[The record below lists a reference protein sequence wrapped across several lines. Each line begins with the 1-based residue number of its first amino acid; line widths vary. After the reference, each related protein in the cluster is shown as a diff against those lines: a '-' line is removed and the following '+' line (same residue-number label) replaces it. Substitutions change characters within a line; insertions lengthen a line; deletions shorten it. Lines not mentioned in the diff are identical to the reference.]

1 MVVSDGV
8 DNEQLD
14 LLVSDDSTAVLQPLL
29 PPLPLPLPLP
39 LVMMMMMMIMM
50 MMMPLQM
57 SLFDKNND
65 GYVDKSELDVFIRT
79 PNAVLRTHLRGS
91 VRNAPCLRRHVT
103 FSRKANELPRQARD
117 KHN

>member
-1 MVVSDGV
+1 
-8 DNEQLD
+8 
-14 LLVSDDSTAVLQPLL
+14 
-29 PPLPLPLPLP
+29 
-39 LVMMMMMMIMM
+39 M

-79 PNAVLRTHLRGS
+79 PNVVLRTHLRGS